1 MPKQNKIDAVAEITA
16 DLKAADIYYFVDY
29 RGLTFAEATE
39 LRKRLRKVDADLKV
53 VKNTLG
59 KIAAA
64 NAGVEGL
71 DELLAGP
78 TAIAYVH
85 GDPAKTAKT
94 IQDFIKEKK
103 KSAIRGGKLQR
114 SVLTGAAGGS
124 PGRAPQPRSAHR
136 AVGARHRLAA
146 PRPGERPQR
155 SHPRT
160 GHGPGP
166 GAGQAERRVAEGAI
180 PAGAAQERLTEY

>member
-1 MPKQNKIDAVAEITA
+1 MPKQNKIDAVAEIAA
-16 DLKAADIYYFVDY
+16 DLKGADVYYFVDY

-85 GDPAKTAKT
+85 GDPAKAAKT

-103 KSAIRGGKLQR
+103 KAAIRGGKLQS
-114 SVLTGAAGGS
+114 SVL
-124 PGRAPQPRSAHR
+124 SASQVEALASLPSR
-136 AVGARHRLAA
+136 EQLIAQLVGAIASPLQGLANVLNGPIRGLVIVLA
-146 PRPGERPQR
+146 QVEEQR
-155 SHPRT
+155 AS
-160 GHGPGP
+160 
-166 GAGQAERRVAEGAI
+166 
-180 PAGAAQERLTEY
+180 AA

>member
-16 DLKAADIYYFVDY
+16 DMKAADVYYFVDY
-29 RGLTFAEATE
+29 RGLTFAEATD
-39 LRKRLRKVDADLKV
+39 LRARLRKVDADLKV

-78 TAIAYVH
+78 TAIAYVR

-114 SVLTGAAGGS
+114 SVLTGQQVETLAAL
-124 PGRAPQPRSAHR
+124 PAREVLIAQL
-136 AVGARHRLAA
+136 VGAIASPLQGLANVLN
-146 PRPGERPQR
+146 
-155 SHPRT
+155 
-160 GHGPGP
+160 GPIRGLVVVL
-166 GAGQAERRVAEGAI
+166 AQVQEKQN
-180 PAGAAQERLTEY
+180 AA

>member
-16 DLKAADIYYFVDY
+16 DMKGADVYIFVDY

-39 LRKRLRKVDADLKV
+39 LRRRLRKVDTDLKV

-64 NAGVEGL
+64 NAGVEGM

-103 KSAIRGGKLQR
+103 KSLIRGGKLQR
-114 SVLTGAAGGS
+114 SILSGPEIEALASLPSREQLIAQV
-124 PGRAPQPRSAHR
+124 
-136 AVGARHRLAA
+136 VGAIASPLQGLANVL
-146 PRPGERPQR
+146 
-155 SHPRT
+155 S
-160 GHGPGP
+160 GPIRGLVIVL
-166 GAGQAERRVAEGAI
+166 GQVQDQKAS
-180 PAGAAQERLTEY
+180 AA

>member
-16 DLKAADIYYFVDY
+16 DMKGADIYFFVDY

-39 LRKRLRKVDADLKV
+39 LRKRLRKVDTDLKV

-59 KIAAA
+59 KRAAA
-64 NAGVEGL
+64 AAGVEGL

-103 KSAIRGGKLQR
+103 KSLIRGGKLQR
-114 SVLTGAAGGS
+114 SVLSAAEIEALAS
-124 PGRAPQPRSAHR
+124 LPSREQLIAQV
-136 AVGARHRLAA
+136 VGAIVSPLQGLANVL
-146 PRPGERPQR
+146 
-155 SHPRT
+155 S
-160 GHGPGP
+160 GPIRGLVIVL
-166 GAGQAERRVAEGAI
+166 GQVQDQKAS
-180 PAGAAQERLTEY
+180 AA

>member
-29 RGLTFAEATE
+29 RGLTFAEATD
-39 LRKRLRKVDADLKV
+39 LRARLRKVDADLKV

-103 KSAIRGGKLQR
+103 KAAIRGGKLQR
-114 SVLTGAAGGS
+114 SVLTAQTGRSSGFAAQPRGAHRPVGAAPS
-124 PGRAPQPRSAHR
+124 LRRCKVWPTSSTVPSVDWSWSWLRCRKSKN
-136 AVGARHRLAA
+136 AA
-146 PRPGERPQR
+146 
-155 SHPRT
+155 
-160 GHGPGP
+160 
-166 GAGQAERRVAEGAI
+166 
-180 PAGAAQERLTEY
+180 

>member
-1 MPKQNKIDAVAEITA
+1 MPKQNKIDAVAKITA
-16 DLKAADIYYFVDY
+16 DLKAAEVYYFVEY
-29 RGLTFAEATE
+29 RGLTFAETTD
-39 LRKRLRKVDADLKV
+39 LRTRLRKVDADLKV

-103 KSAIRGGKLQR
+103 KPVVVIRGGKLQN
-114 SVLTGAAGGS
+114 SVLSAQQVEALASLPSREVLIAQVVRAIASPLQGLANVLNGPIRGLVVVLAQVQEKQNAA
-124 PGRAPQPRSAHR
+124 
-136 AVGARHRLAA
+136 
-146 PRPGERPQR
+146 
-155 SHPRT
+155 
-160 GHGPGP
+160 
-166 GAGQAERRVAEGAI
+166 
-180 PAGAAQERLTEY
+180 

>member
-16 DLKAADIYYFVDY
+16 DMKGADIYFFVDY

-39 LRKRLRKVDADLKV
+39 LRKRLRKVDTDLKV

-59 KIAAA
+59 KRAAA
-64 NAGVEGL
+64 AAGVEGL

-103 KSAIRGGKLQR
+103 KSLIRGGKLQR
-114 SVLTGAAGGS
+114 SVLSAAEIEALAS
-124 PGRAPQPRSAHR
+124 LPSREQLIAQV
-136 AVGARHRLAA
+136 VGAIASPLQGLANVLA
-146 PRPGERPQR
+146 
-155 SHPRT
+155 
-160 GHGPGP
+160 GPIRGLVVVL
-166 GAGQAERRVAEGAI
+166 GQVQDQKAS
-180 PAGAAQERLTEY
+180 AA